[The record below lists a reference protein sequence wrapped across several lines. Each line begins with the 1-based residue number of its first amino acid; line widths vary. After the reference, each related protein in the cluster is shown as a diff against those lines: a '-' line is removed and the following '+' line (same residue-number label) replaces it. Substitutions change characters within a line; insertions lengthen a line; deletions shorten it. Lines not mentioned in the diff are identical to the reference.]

1 MSIEILK
8 EEARRHEQ
16 RESWKS
22 ALDIYLKAIRQLER
36 GNEPDITLYN
46 RVGDLYTRLNRLDEA
61 IEHYE
66 SAIGL
71 YLDAGLPNN
80 AIAVC
85 KKILRNSP
93 NRASAFLTMGQI
105 WAEQGFIPDARQ
117 NFLTYA
123 EIKMRTG
130 DADEAFRAL
139 VEFADLAPEEVGV
152 RMTVADQMES
162 HGRADS
168 AVEQLQQAR
177 LKLFEQGRAEE
188 AYQVEA
194 RILDLDP
201 NAVIPD
207 MPELVTSAHDGEGDE
222 PERYESPGGGTETA
236 TGLPG
241 FETTALAS
249 PAPPEPAGPAVGPA
263 APTEDEADSVRAAPE
278 VLDHGEPE
286 EDATPLPTLD
296 AEEDVADEVEAP
308 GSVEGDVSPVSQA
321 APAPAEADGEPPR
334 PARDDGSSFL
344 VRGQDLL
351 SLGHLSE
358 GLDAL
363 DRAHRSF
370 AEAGDLGQAIRVVR
384 EMILKAPDDPVNH
397 QKLVEYALRSGD
409 EDALVQARLELA
421 DCLLRNGDPDG
432 AGKVHRQVLDV
443 DPGNLRAL
451 EGLGE
456 REAPASPDSEPQRE
470 ESDAPSDYVDLGSLI
485 LDQDREKT
493 TRWTV
498 TADAPSGDEDADFAK
513 MLAQFKEKVAENLEF
528 RDVKARH
535 DLGTAYKEMGLLDE
549 AISQFQ
555 DALRADPAHLPTYE
569 LLGQCF
575 LDQGRSDVAIRSME
589 RALKVPRRI
598 EDEMLG
604 IYYNLG
610 RAHENVGHADDA
622 VEFYEKVF
630 ALDINFMDVTERLRN
645 LRQP

>member
-22 ALDIYLKAIRQLER
+22 ALDIYLKAIAKLES
-36 GNEPDITLYN
+36 GKEPDITLYN
-46 RVGDLYTRLNRLDEA
+46 RVGDLYTRLNQMDDA

-85 KKILRNSP
+85 KKILRNAP
-93 NRASAFLTMGQI
+93 NRASTFLKMGQI

-130 DADEAFRAL
+130 VADEAFRAL

-162 HGRADS
+162 QGRVDAAID
-168 AVEQLQQAR
+168 QLQQAR
-177 LKLFEQGRAEE
+177 MKLFEQARAEE

-201 NAVIPD
+201 NAVLPD
-207 MPELVTSAHDGEGDE
+207 MPEVATAAPDGEGE
-222 PERYESPGGGTETA
+222 GGAQDWRTEDGVGGA
-236 TGLPG
+236 RGLPG
-241 FETTALAS
+241 FETTSLTAPPPPGPAS
-249 PAPPEPAGPAVGPA
+249 PEGPSEPAVPPTPSEEVA
-263 APTEDEADSVRAAPE
+263 A
-278 VLDHGEPE
+278 GEPE

-296 AEEDVADEVEAP
+296 AEEEGDEVP
-308 GSVEGDVSPVSQA
+308 GDEPPAHEPRADQPPVDEP
-321 APAPAEADGEPPR
+321 PADEPPR
-334 PARDDGSSFL
+334 PARGDGSSFL

-358 GLDAL
+358 GLAAL
-363 DRAHRSF
+363 DSAHRSF
-370 AEAGDLGQAIRVVR
+370 AEAGDLGQAMRVVR

-397 QKLVEYALRSGD
+397 QRLVEYALRSGD
-409 EDALVQARLELA
+409 AGALVAARLELA
-421 DCLLRNGDPDG
+421 ECLVRNGDPDG
-432 AGKVHRQVLDV
+432 AGKIYREVLEV

-456 REAPASPDSEPQRE
+456 DRPLGSQAPEPPQER
-470 ESDAPSDYVDLGSLI
+470 DDKRSDYVDLGTLI
-485 LDQDREKT
+485 LDSDREKT

-549 AISQFQ
+549 AIAQFQ

-575 LDQGRSDVAIRSME
+575 LEQGRSDVAIRSME
-589 RALKVPRRI
+589 RALNVPRRI

-610 RAHENVGHADDA
+610 RAHENVGREDEA

-645 LRQP
+645 LRQS